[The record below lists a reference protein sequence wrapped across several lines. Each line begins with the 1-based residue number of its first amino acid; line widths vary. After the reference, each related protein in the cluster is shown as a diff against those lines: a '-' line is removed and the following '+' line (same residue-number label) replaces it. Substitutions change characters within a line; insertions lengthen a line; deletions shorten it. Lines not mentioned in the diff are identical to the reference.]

1 MSGLRFDPVR
11 AGWVFNTPSGPRL
24 LRNPHGPPSARQLLA
39 LSRAGL
45 LELRDEPGEALTKLC
60 AARAIDR
67 AGIAR
72 RRTDD
77 EIADEILAY
86 VAEHP
91 GTLWRDV
98 RLNVRGASL
107 RLAWVRKQLAL
118 DRRLVIRREGQ
129 GMRLYLPEAW

>member
-1 MSGLRFDPVR
+1 LV
-11 AGWVFNTPSGPRL
+11 A
-24 LRNPHGPPSARQLLA
+24 LA
-39 LSRAGL
+39 RAGL
-45 LELRDEPGEALTKLC
+45 LELRDEPGEPILKLD

-72 RRTDD
+72 RRTDH
-77 EIADEILAY
+77 EIADEILAF

-107 RLAWVRKQLAL
+107 RLAWIRKQLML
-118 DRRLVIRREGQ
+118 DRRLVIQRQGQ
-129 GMRLYLPEAW
+129 GMRLYLPEARR